1 MDGSPQEPSISDL
14 VTSGLASGQLWIL
27 EEVPLWAW
35 PGTLE
40 PCVVC
45 DRPIAPSEIQYEVPG
60 PRGALPAHA
69 NCYQE
74 WRAQSD
80 ALGGTRPS

>member
-1 MDGSPQEPSISDL
+1 MDGSSQEPSISEL
-14 VTSGLASGQLWIL
+14 VTAGLANGALWIL
-27 EEVPLWAW
+27 EDGPLWAW

-45 DRPIAPSEIQYEVPG
+45 GRPIDSSEIQYEVVG
-60 PRGALPAHA
+60 PRGALPAHV

-80 ALGGTRPS
+80 AMRRDTPP

>member
-1 MDGSPQEPSISDL
+1 MDGSSQEPSISDL
-14 VTSGLASGQLWIL
+14 VTAGLANGFLWIL
-27 EEVPLWAW
+27 EEGPLWAG

-45 DRPIAPSEIQYEVPG
+45 DRRIDPSEIQYEVPG
-60 PRGALPAHA
+60 PRGALPAHV
-69 NCYQE
+69 NCYRE

-80 ALGGTRPS
+80 AMRRDMPP

>member
-1 MDGSPQEPSISDL
+1 MDGSSEEPSISHL
-14 VTSGLASGQLWIL
+14 VAAGLAGGLLWIV
-27 EEVPLWAW
+27 EEDPLWAG

-45 DRPIAPSEIQYEVPG
+45 ERRIESSEIQYEVPG
-60 PRGALPAHA
+60 PRGALPAHV

-74 WRAQSD
+74 WRTQSD
-80 ALGGTRPS
+80 AMRDTG